1 MDNSFLVSP
10 TIFAARLA
18 IALLIGIL
26 VGLER
31 TWAHKE
37 VGMRTFAIVSVVG
50 LLGSLLGTPFALAS
64 IGGAFLLVACINV
77 RCILADRSL
86 EITTSAALMAVAML
100 GVLVGQ
106 GHVFAPIASAIIVT
120 MLLAWKV
127 EVSKFASGLT
137 PEEIR
142 SAVLLG
148 LLGFVVYPLLPN
160 HFVDRWQLINP
171 REVWVT
177 VVVLA
182 GIGFTNYVLLRLYST
197 RGLYYTAVLGGLVNS
212 TATVTELC
220 GILQPTDDALLAKT
234 VEVVLLTRIAMFVR
248 NLAILFFFAPVAI
261 ASAFWPIVVMIA
273 AAGAILWRKRD
284 PGKTPIPELKLPL
297 PVSLRH
303 VLRFGLIFLAIQVF
317 STLAERHTG
326 RFGFLIISFIGGL
339 VSSASTTASAAGAQS
354 DHTPYGGHRCG
365 ADICVQR
372 SRESPSDLPAN
383 QAQRLDS
390 YPHDRFVYR
399 GLTWTGS
406 DDRSSKIRTLAH
418 LSVIPYWIRYSRN
431 SCSRP

>member
-1 MDNSFLVSP
+1 MLIPPHGQCMETSFLLTP
-10 TIFAARLA
+10 TTFAARLA
-18 IALLIGIL
+18 ISLLIGIL

-31 TWAHKE
+31 AWAHKE
-37 VGMRTFAIVSVVG
+37 VGMRTFAIISILG
-50 LLGSLLGTPFALAS
+50 MLGSILGTPFALAAVM
-64 IGGAFLLVACINV
+64 GAFLLVAYINL
-77 RCILADRSL
+77 RSLLADRSL
-86 EITTSAALMAVAML
+86 EITTSASLMVVVTL

-127 EVSKFASGLT
+127 EVSRFASALT

-171 REVWVT
+171 REAWVT

-197 RGLYYTAVLGGLVNS
+197 RGLYYTAVLGGFVNS

-220 GILQPTDDALLAKT
+220 GLLHPSDDTLLAKT

-248 NLAILFFFAPVAI
+248 NLAILFFFAPIAF
-261 ASAFWPIVVMIA
+261 ASAFWPLVVMIA
-273 AAGAILWRKRD
+273 AAGLILWRKRD

-317 STLAERHTG
+317 SALAERHTG
-326 RFGFLIISFIGGL
+326 HFGFLIVSFLGGL
-339 VSSASTTASAAGAQS
+339 VSSASTTASAALLAAHSQITP
-354 DHTPYGGHRCG
+354 HTAGV
-365 ADICVQR
+365 AVVLT
-372 SRESPSDLPAN
+372 SVASALVNLPLIY
-383 QAQRLDS
+383 QQTKHKS
-390 YPHDRFVYR
+390 
-399 GLTWTGS
+399 LT
-406 DDRSSKIRTLAH
+406 RTLTVI
-418 LSVIPYWIRYSRN
+418 SVVVVLLGLAAMVLLQRFSH
-431 SCSRP
+431 

>member
-1 MDNSFLVSP
+1 METSFVLSP
-10 TIFAARLA
+10 AIFAARLA
-18 IALLIGIL
+18 MSLLIGIL

-50 LLGSLLGTPFALAS
+50 LLGSLLGSPFALAA

-77 RCILADRSL
+77 RCVLADRSL

-100 GVLVGQ
+100 SVLVGQ
-106 GHVFAPIASAIIVT
+106 GHVFAPIASAIVVT

-127 EVSKFASGLT
+127 EVSRFASGLQ

-148 LLGFVVYPLLPN
+148 LLGFVIYPLLPN
-160 HFVDRWQLINP
+160 HLVGRWQLINP
-171 REVWVT
+171 REAWVT

-182 GIGFTNYVLLRLYST
+182 GIGFINYVLLRLYST

-220 GILQPTDDALLAKT
+220 GCLQPRGDDAVMAKT
-234 VEVVLLTRIAMFVR
+234 VQVVLLTRIAMFIR

-261 ASAFWPIVVMIA
+261 TSAFWPIVVMIA
-273 AAGAILWRKRD
+273 AAGVILWRKRD
-284 PGKTPIPELKLPL
+284 TGKTSTPELKLPL
-297 PVSLRH
+297 PVSLGH

-326 RFGFLIISFIGGL
+326 RFGFLIVSFLGGL
-339 VSSASTTASAAGAQS
+339 VSSASTTASAALLAAHNQITP
-354 DHTPYGGHRCG
+354 HTAGIAVVLTSVSSALVNLPLIYQQTRHK
-365 ADICVQR
+365 
-372 SRESPSDLPAN
+372 DL
-383 QAQRLDS
+383 
-390 YPHDRFVYR
+390 
-399 GLTWTGS
+399 T
-406 DDRSSKIRTLAH
+406 RTLTMISFAVV
-418 LSVIPYWIRYSRN
+418 LLGLAAMFLFQKFGG
-431 SCSRP
+431 

>member
-1 MDNSFLVSP
+1 METSFVLPP
-10 TIFAARLA
+10 TTFAARLA
-18 IALLIGIL
+18 ISLLIGIL

-50 LLGSLLGTPFALAS
+50 LLGALLGTSFALAS
-64 IGGAFLLVACINV
+64 VGGAFLLVACINV
-77 RCILADRSL
+77 RCILADRWL

-100 GVLVGQ
+100 GVLVGR

-171 REVWVT
+171 REAWVT

-212 TATVTELC
+212 TATVTEPC
-220 GILQPTDDALLAKT
+220 GLLK
-234 VEVVLLTRIAMFVR
+234 
-248 NLAILFFFAPVAI
+248 
-261 ASAFWPIVVMIA
+261 
-273 AAGAILWRKRD
+273 
-284 PGKTPIPELKLPL
+284 
-297 PVSLRH
+297 
-303 VLRFGLIFLAIQVF
+303 
-317 STLAERHTG
+317 
-326 RFGFLIISFIGGL
+326 
-339 VSSASTTASAAGAQS
+339 
-354 DHTPYGGHRCG
+354 
-365 ADICVQR
+365 
-372 SRESPSDLPAN
+372 PS
-383 QAQRLDS
+383 
-390 YPHDRFVYR
+390 
-399 GLTWTGS
+399 
-406 DDRSSKIRTLAH
+406 
-418 LSVIPYWIRYSRN
+418 
-431 SCSRP
+431 

>member
-1 MDNSFLVSP
+1 VLSP
-10 TIFAARLA
+10 TTFAARLA
-18 IALLIGIL
+18 ISLLIGIL

-37 VGMRTFAIVSVVG
+37 VGMRTFAIMAVVG
-50 LLGSLLGTPFALAS
+50 LLGSLLGNPFALLS

-77 RCILADRSL
+77 RAILADRSL
-86 EITTSAALMAVAML
+86 EITTSAALIAVAML

-106 GHVFAPIASAIIVT
+106 GHVFAPIASAIVVT

-127 EVSKFASGLT
+127 EVSRFASGLQ

-160 HFVDRWQLINP
+160 HFIDRWQLINP
-171 REVWVT
+171 REAWVT

-182 GIGFTNYVLLRLYST
+182 GIGFTNYVLLRLYSA

-220 GILQPTDDALLAKT
+220 GCLQPGDNEALLAKT

-261 ASAFWPIVVMIA
+261 TSAFWPVIVMIA
-273 AAGAILWRKRD
+273 AAGVILWKTRA
-284 PGKTPIPELKLPL
+284 PGNASSPELKLPL
-297 PVSLRH
+297 PVSLGH
-303 VLRFGLIFLAIQVF
+303 VLRFGLIFLAIQVL
-317 STLAERHTG
+317 SALAERHTG
-326 RFGFLIISFIGGL
+326 RFGFLIVSFIGGL
-339 VSSASTTASAAGAQS
+339 VSSASTTASAALLAAHNQI
-354 DHTPYGGHRCG
+354 TPQTAGI
-365 ADICVQR
+365 AVVLT
-372 SRESPSDLPAN
+372 SVSSALVSLPLIYQQTRHKA
-383 QAQRLDS
+383 
-390 YPHDRFVYR
+390 
-399 GLTWTGS
+399 LT
-406 DDRSSKIRTLAH
+406 RTLTIISFVVVLLGLAAMV
-418 LSVIPYWIRYSRN
+418 LLQRFAA
-431 SCSRP
+431 

>member
-1 MDNSFLVSP
+1 VLSP

-18 IALLIGIL
+18 ISLLIGIL
-26 VGLER
+26 IGLER

-37 VGMRTFAIVSVVG
+37 VGMRTFAIMAVVG
-50 LLGSLLGTPFALAS
+50 LLGSLLGNPFALLS

-77 RCILADRSL
+77 RAILADRSL
-86 EITTSAALMAVAML
+86 EITTSAALIAVAML

-106 GHVFAPIASAIIVT
+106 GHVFAPIASAIVVT

-127 EVSKFASGLT
+127 EVSRFASGLQ

-160 HFVDRWQLINP
+160 HFIDRWQLINP
-171 REVWVT
+171 REAWVT

-182 GIGFTNYVLLRLYST
+182 GIGFTNYVLLRLYSA

-220 GILQPTDDALLAKT
+220 GCLQPGDNEALLAKT

-261 ASAFWPIVVMIA
+261 TSAFWPVIVMIA
-273 AAGAILWRKRD
+273 AAGVILWKTRA
-284 PGKTPIPELKLPL
+284 PGNASSPELKLPL
-297 PVSLRH
+297 PVSLGH
-303 VLRFGLIFLAIQVF
+303 VLRFGLIFLAIQVL
-317 STLAERHTG
+317 SALAERHTG
-326 RFGFLIISFIGGL
+326 RFGFLIVSFIGGL
-339 VSSASTTASAAGAQS
+339 VSSASTTASAALLAAHNQI
-354 DHTPYGGHRCG
+354 TPQTAGI
-365 ADICVQR
+365 AVVLT
-372 SRESPSDLPAN
+372 SVSSALVSLPLIYQQTRHKA
-383 QAQRLDS
+383 
-390 YPHDRFVYR
+390 
-399 GLTWTGS
+399 LT
-406 DDRSSKIRTLAH
+406 RTLTIISFVVVLLGLAAMV
-418 LSVIPYWIRYSRN
+418 LLQRFAA
-431 SCSRP
+431 

>member
-1 MDNSFLVSP
+1 MDTSFIVSP
-10 TIFAARLA
+10 TVFAARLA
-18 IALLIGIL
+18 ISLLIGIL

-31 TWAHKE
+31 AWAHKE
-37 VGMRTFAIVSVVG
+37 VGMRTFAIISILG
-50 LLGSLLGTPFALAS
+50 MLGSILGTPFALAS
-64 IGGAFLLVACINV
+64 VVGAFLLVAYVNL
-77 RCILADRSL
+77 RSLLTDRSL
-86 EITTSAALMAVAML
+86 EITTSASLMVVVTL

-127 EVSKFASGLT
+127 EVSRFTSALA

-160 HFVDRWQLINP
+160 HFVDKWQLINP
-171 REVWVT
+171 REAWVT

-197 RGLYYTAVLGGLVNS
+197 RGLYYTAVLGGFVNS

-220 GILQPTDDALLAKT
+220 GLLHPSDDALLAKT

-248 NLAILFFFAPVAI
+248 NLAILFFFAPIAI
-261 ASAFWPIVVMIA
+261 ASAFWPLVVMIT
-273 AAGAILWRKRD
+273 AAGIILWRKRD
-284 PGKTPIPELKLPL
+284 PGKTPTPELKLPL

-317 STLAERHTG
+317 SALAERHTG
-326 RFGFLIISFIGGL
+326 HFGFLIVSFLGGL
-339 VSSASTTASAAGAQS
+339 VSSASTTASAALLAAHSQI
-354 DHTPYGGHRCG
+354 TPNTAGV
-365 ADICVQR
+365 AIVLT
-372 SRESPSDLPAN
+372 SVSSALVNLPLIYQQTKHKA
-383 QAQRLDS
+383 
-390 YPHDRFVYR
+390 
-399 GLTWTGS
+399 LT
-406 DDRSSKIRTLAH
+406 RTLTAI
-418 LSVIPYWIRYSRN
+418 SVVVVVLGLVVMVLLQRFSRW
-431 SCSRP
+431 